1 LAVGQLQTTR
11 CSIDISMSGSNRSK
25 KLLMPVGI
33 VTLALVISTVYLVHY
48 YGETRPTV
56 AQPDA
61 GRTHAAKIHDQ
72 TVYLTSGEYALAFA
86 SHAAAIVAI
95 GVFVGILL
103 RSRTRRGRPAP

>member
-1 LAVGQLQTTR
+1 MTM
-11 CSIDISMSGSNRSK
+11 SHSSGSN
-25 KLLMPVGI
+25 KLWL
-33 VTLALVISTVYLVHY
+33 VTGLIALVLSVSTVYLVHY

-61 GRTHAAKIHDQ
+61 GRTHATKVHDR

-103 RSRTRRGRPAP
+103 RSKTRRGRPTS

>member
-1 LAVGQLQTTR
+1 MT
-11 CSIDISMSGSNRSK
+11 MSHSGGSKR
-25 KLLMPVGI
+25 LWL
-33 VTLALVISTVYLVHY
+33 VTGLIALVLSVSTVYLVHY

-61 GRTHAAKIHDQ
+61 GRTHAARIHDR
-72 TVYLTSGEYALAFA
+72 TVYLMSGEYALAFA

-103 RSRTRRGRPAP
+103 RSRTRRGQPAP